1 MFDQVQN
8 HKVSYQE
15 QLEKYQRMAQ
25 SYQEQVD
32 KFEKIMIR
40 DGAVIKELE

>member
-1 MFDQVQN
+1 VQN
-8 HKVSYQE
+8 HKVSYQD

-32 KFEKIMIR
+32 KFEKIIIR
-40 DGAVIKELE
+40 DGVVIKDLE